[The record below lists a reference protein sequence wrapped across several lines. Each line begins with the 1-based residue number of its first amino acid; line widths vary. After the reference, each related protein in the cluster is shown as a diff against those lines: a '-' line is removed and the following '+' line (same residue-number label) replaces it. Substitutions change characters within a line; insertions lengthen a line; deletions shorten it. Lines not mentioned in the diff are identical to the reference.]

1 MPERSPAGEIR
12 AAGAVLWRPAGGG
25 TRVALVHR
33 PRYDDWG
40 LAKGKLE
47 PGEHVLLAAVRE
59 VAEETGVPVTL
70 GRRLQPVR
78 YDTDGVPKRVDYWAA
93 EADPHARAPGFSAN
107 AEIDEVRWLAASA
120 AAGQLSYPRDR
131 ETLAGFRAGPHRTV
145 PLILVRHASAGRK
158 SDWHSSDETRPLDRR
173 GKKEARLLALLLR
186 CFGVSR
192 VVSSPATRCVGTV
205 RPYARSV
212 GEQVETE
219 PAFLAV
225 KSARSHERSRSDS
238 ERPAAAGAAAAGA
251 AAEGAAAE
259 GAAAEGAAAEGA
271 AREAAAAEVAE
282 TAAAAGKAIASLAA
296 TDRPVVV
303 CAHRENLPA
312 LLAGACIEL
321 GQDQPPDVG
330 KPLRKGEF
338 LVLHRAAGRLAAV
351 ERYDLGGRR

>member
-12 AAGAVLWRPAGGG
+12 AAGAVLWRPAGSG

-40 LAKGKLE
+40 FAKGKLE
-47 PGEHVLLAAVRE
+47 PGEHVLRAAVRE
-59 VAEETGVPVTL
+59 VAEETGLPVTL

-78 YDTDGVPKRVDYWAA
+78 YDSDGVPKRVDYWAA
-93 EADPHARAPGFSAN
+93 EVDPDGRGPGFSAN

-120 AAGQLSYPRDR
+120 AAGLLSYPRDA
-131 ETLAGFRAGPHRTV
+131 ETLADFRAGPRHTV
-145 PLILVRHASAGRK
+145 PLILVRHASAGGK
-158 SDWHSSDETRPLDRR
+158 SDWHSSDETRPLDGR

-192 VVSSPATRCVGTV
+192 VVSSPATRCVATV

-212 GEQVETE
+212 GEQIETE

-225 KSARSHERSRSDS
+225 KSARSNGRSDRDT
-238 ERPAAAGAAAAGA
+238 ERPA
-251 AAEGAAAE
+251 
-259 GAAAEGAAAEGA
+259 
-271 AREAAAAEVAE
+271 AE

-296 TDRPVVV
+296 ADQPVVV

-312 LLAGACIEL
+312 LLAGACTEL

-351 ERYDLGGRR
+351 ERYDLGGRC